1 MEVTMSEDKFK
12 VPQFRVPIEQHEAM
26 ERIAARNTPD
36 GERVNVSLV
45 YREAVRLFLAINK
58 EAA

>member
-1 MEVTMSEDKFK
+1 MSEEKQFK
-12 VPQFRVPIEQHEAM
+12 VPQFQLPIEQHKAM

-36 GERVNVSLV
+36 GERINVSLV

-58 EAA
+58 DAA

>member
-1 MEVTMSEDKFK
+1 MSEDKFK